1 MRIPFLNMFMTSPFE
16 GLQEHA
22 QKIKECTW
30 AFQQAIECHFSSKCE
45 TFEEFRDEISQ
56 LESEADTI
64 KRRIRGHIPKRTMT
78 PVSTFLIFRYLK
90 QQDGVLDA
98 VEETLDWISY
108 RSETKVPIELEKD
121 FALLVNA
128 VIDPIEN
135 LNSMVAEAREY
146 FKTYSERQRIV
157 VKNIIHTLHQQERE
171 VDKFEYIIKKKVFSM
186 EIDAVSIIYLVRLA
200 EIIGSIADHAQNA
213 GDMMR
218 AMLSK

>member
-1 MRIPFLNMFMTSPFE
+1 
-16 GLQEHA
+16 
-22 QKIKECTW
+22 
-30 AFQQAIECHFSSKCE
+30 
-45 TFEEFRDEISQ
+45 
-56 LESEADTI
+56 
-64 KRRIRGHIPKRTMT
+64 
-78 PVSTFLIFRYLK
+78 
-90 QQDGVLDA
+90 

-108 RSETKVPIELEKD
+108 RSEIKIPIELEKD

-128 VIDPIEN
+128 VIDSIEN
-135 LNSMVAEAREY
+135 LSSMVAEAREY

-171 VDKFEYIIKKKVFSM
+171 VDKFEYIIKKKVFNM

>member
-1 MRIPFLNMFMTSPFE
+1 MRIPFFNMFMTSPFE
-16 GLQEHA
+16 GLQGHA
-22 QKIKECTW
+22 EKVKECSW
-30 AFQQAIECHFSSKCE
+30 AFQQAIECYFSPKCK
-45 TFEEFRDEISQ
+45 TIEEFRDEITQ
-56 LESEADTI
+56 LESEADAI
-64 KRRIRGHIPKRTMT
+64 KRRIRGHIPKRTIT

-98 VEETLDWISY
+98 VEDTLDWISY
-108 RSETKVPIELEKD
+108 RSETKIPAELEKD

-135 LNSMVAEAREY
+135 LALMVAEAREY
-146 FKTYSERQRIV
+146 FKSYSEKQRAV

-171 VDKFEYIIKKKVFSM
+171 VDKFEDIIKRKVFNM
-186 EIDAVSIIYLVRLA
+186 EIDAVTIIYLVRLT

-213 GDMMR
+213 GDMMS